1 MLYFV
6 KISQERVMNKRSII
20 EIMDDMDRLEK
31 IEISDE
37 LINTLKDY
45 FEEEI
50 NSEDSEIN
58 HNGKVAKGLVENL
71 EGINKGN
78 IENGQSDRI

>member
-1 MLYFV
+1 
-6 KISQERVMNKRSII
+6 MNKRSII

-37 LINTLKDY
+37 LIDTLKDY

-50 NSEDSEIN
+50 ISEDSEIN
-58 HNGKVAKGLVENL
+58 QNEKVAKGLVDNI

-78 IENGQSDRI
+78 IENGQSNRI